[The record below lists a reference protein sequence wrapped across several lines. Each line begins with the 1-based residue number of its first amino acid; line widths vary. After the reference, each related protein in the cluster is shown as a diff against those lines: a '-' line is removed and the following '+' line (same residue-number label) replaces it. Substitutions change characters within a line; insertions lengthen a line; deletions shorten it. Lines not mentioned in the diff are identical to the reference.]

1 MSFGETFLHNPDLFP
16 ARRSGEPWGDNT
28 LLLDLPG
35 GPYRFAGLAAEQRRE
50 VLCRFGE
57 QAVPAVPGAPAVD
70 TQLFRAFP
78 GDFRDIDTRGWS
90 YDMDLDAGPTSLRMA
105 GMHLLGRLDWRPGLT
120 GALWTSD
127 AGTDRFAG
135 IFENFCRVL
144 VAYRLHDLGGG
155 VIHSAAAVEHGVGF
169 LFLGVSGAGKSTVSR
184 LSLEQGKTVLSDD
197 LNAVLPLA
205 GGGAALAGLPFTG
218 DLPYGGSRGNPRGDS
233 RGNPRGDQSGS
244 RFPLRALLRLEKDSA
259 DSLRPMGRAEA
270 AACLLA
276 CAPFVNADPHRR
288 PSLLANLL
296 ALAGEVPAFVL
307 RFSLSGGFWSILP
320 QNDPD

>member
-16 ARRSGEPWGDNT
+16 ARRSGEPWGDRR
-28 LLLDLPG
+28 LVLDLPG
-35 GPYRFAGLAAEQRRE
+35 GPYRFSGLSESQEGAAAD
-50 VLCRFGE
+50 RFGDL
-57 QAVPAVPGAPAVD
+57 AVPGDLAAPAVE
-70 TQLFRAFP
+70 TEIFRASP
-78 GDFRDIDTRGWS
+78 ADFREIDTRGWN
-90 YDMDLDAGPTSLRMA
+90 YDLDLDSQPVSLRIA
-105 GMHLLGRLDWRPGLT
+105 GMHLLGRLDWRPELQ

-144 VAYRLHDLGGG
+144 VAYRLHDLGGA
-155 VIHSAAAVEHGVGF
+155 VIHSAAVVDHGAGF
-169 LFLGVSGAGKSTVSR
+169 LFAGASGAGKSTVSR

-197 LNAVLPLA
+197 LNAVLPIE

-218 DLPYGGSRGNPRGDS
+218 DLERGGAPGL
-233 RGNPRGDQSGS
+233 

-259 DSLRPMGRAEA
+259 DSLRPLGKAEA

-296 ALAGEVPAFVL
+296 ALAGEAPAFVL

-320 QNDPD
+320 PE